1 MKKNLKVIIASAAIV
16 TVLPVSNIRI
26 QAENL
31 QSHAVLL
38 NKNIIGSAKIKVNG
52 LRIRKDASLNSD
64 KAGTAVYGKS
74 YSVYDT
80 KTADGYTWYQIG
92 DNQWVADNGGNW
104 LDYNT
109 TTASSSSTPKIGSVT
124 VKVNGLRIRT
134 DASVSSGQTGHV
146 QSGNSYDVYEKKT
159 ADGYTWYR
167 IGDNQWIADEN
178 GGWTDFTDGS
188 TQISDNTD
196 PVQNQSAGTKI
207 GNATVKVSG
216 LRIRSIAGTNGNK
229 VGTAENGKTYDVY
242 ETAQANGFTWY
253 RIGVNQWIADQN
265 TNWVTYTGSGA
276 TTAPAATA
284 TPAATPAP
292 SSTPATS
299 SAPAD
304 KTGTVTVNVYGLNIR
319 NSATTS
325 TARVGQAQYGK
336 TYNVYAT
343 KNADGYTWYQIGD
356 AQWIAGTSDWLT
368 YQADG
373 VTTATPAATPA
384 PVTAQA
390 ATPAPAAVT
399 YIGTAKVVVS
409 GLRIRN
415 AASTSAA
422 KVGTAVNGKTYNVIS
437 TKTDGGYTWYQIDN
451 NQWIADTSGRWI
463 VYTGKG
469 ETTEQKAQTTAVSKS
484 ARNPYYG
491 GWSNCTWGA
500 WQLVYNNLGIGLPSM
515 GNAGNWLTSAQRL
528 GYATG
533 SEPRVGAV
541 AVYSIHVAYVID
553 YQPWRSNPVE
563 IEEGGFNGGHN
574 IRWVSAKTT
583 GTQPLRG
590 YIYLK

>member
-1 MKKNLKVIIASAAIV
+1 MKKKSLKIIIASAAIV
-16 TVLPVSNIRI
+16 TVLPVSNIRV

-38 NKNIIGSAKIKVNG
+38 NKNVIGTARVKVSG
-52 LRIRKDASLNSD
+52 LRIRKDAGLNAD
-64 KAGTAVYGKS
+64 NEGHAEYGKS

-92 DNQWVADNGGNW
+92 DDEWIADNGGDW

-109 TTASSSSTPKIGSVT
+109 TTASSTSTTKIGSVT
-124 VKVNGLRIRT
+124 IKVNGLRIRT
-134 DASVSSGQTGHV
+134 DATTSSSQTGHV
-146 QSGNSYDVYEKKT
+146 QSGKTYDVYEKKT

-178 GGWTDFTDGS
+178 GGWTDYTDG
-188 TQISDNTD
+188 TAQANTGAS
-196 PVQNQSAGTKI
+196 QSQSAGTKI
-207 GNATVKVSG
+207 GTATVKVNG

-229 VGTAENGKTYDVY
+229 VGTAQNGKTYDVY
-242 ETAQANGFTWY
+242 ETKQANGFTWY

-265 TNWVTYTGSGA
+265 TNWVTYSGA
-276 TTAPAATA
+276 GSTTKPTA
-284 TPAATPAP
+284 TPAAKPSATPI
-292 SSTPATS
+292 SSTTGN
-299 SAPAD
+299 
-304 KTGTVTVNVYGLNIR
+304 KIGTVKVNVYGLNIR
-319 NSATTS
+319 NSASTS

-336 TYNVYAT
+336 TYDVFAT
-343 KNADGYTWYQIGD
+343 KNAGGYTWYQIGN
-356 AQWIAGTSDWLT
+356 AQWIAGTSNWLN
-368 YQADG
+368 YQANG
-373 VTTATPAATPA
+373 SAAPAKPAATATPAAKPTSTPA
-384 PVTAQA
+384 PV
-390 ATPAPAAVT
+390 VT

-409 GLRIRN
+409 GLRIRSD
-415 AASTSAA
+415 ASTSSG
-422 KVGTAVNGKTYNVIS
+422 KVGTAVNGRTYNVIS
-437 TKTDGGYTWYQIDN
+437 KKTSGGYTWYQIDN
-451 NQWIADTSGRWI
+451 NQWIADTNGRWI
-463 VYTGKG
+463 VYAGKG
-469 ETTEQKAQTTAVSKS
+469 ETTQTKAQTTTVSKS

-500 WQLVYNNLGIGLPSM
+500 WQLVYNNLGIALPSM
-515 GNAGNWLTSAQRL
+515 GNAGNWLASAQRL
-528 GYATG
+528 GYGTG

-541 AVYSIHVAYVID
+541 AVYSMHVAYVVD